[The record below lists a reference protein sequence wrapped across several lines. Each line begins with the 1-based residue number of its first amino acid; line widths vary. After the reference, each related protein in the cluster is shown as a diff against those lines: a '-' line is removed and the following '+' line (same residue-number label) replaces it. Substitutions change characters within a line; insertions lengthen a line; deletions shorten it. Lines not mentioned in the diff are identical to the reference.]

1 MLYMAY
7 LARRP
12 YTHILRLML
21 LPIAVLAILGT
32 FFRFKLP
39 GVESGPNNWGLGI
52 LPASDHG
59 RATSH

>member
-12 YTHILRLML
+12 CTYTLRLML

-32 FFRFKLP
+32 FFRFKFP
-39 GVESGPNNWGLGI
+39 GVDNGPNNWGLGI
-52 LPASDHG
+52 LPALDYG
-59 RATSH
+59 YATFH